1 VGARSWGDR
10 TDEWQRWDRR
20 ISPLLRI
27 ILKPLSML
35 RCVAI
40 LDPWFLN
47 RKDGV
52 TMFSKQSLYSRLSNG
67 EKYEDNGSETRGSSY
82 APQLSK
88 SQRRGPGL
96 FIELNASILLISII
110 TLAVSI
116 ILRRSKSDYS
126 NDMNALLKKTSFYCE
141 PLLIQMACQN

>member
-10 TDEWQRWDRR
+10 TDEWQRWDRKNFP
-20 ISPLLRI
+20 IASHYSQTSLN
-27 ILKPLSML
+27 
-35 RCVAI
+35 VALCCD
-40 LDPWFLN
+40 LDSWFLN

-52 TMFSKQSLYSRLSNG
+52 TMYSKQSLYSRLSNG
-67 EKYEDNGSETRGSSY
+67 EKYEDNGSETHGSSY

-88 SQRRGPGL
+88 SQRRGPRQ

-110 TLAVSI
+110 TFAVSI

-126 NDMNALLKKTSFYCE
+126 SDMNALLKKTSFYCE

>member
-1 VGARSWGDR
+1 MSGKDGIGG
-10 TDEWQRWDRR
+10 
-20 ISPLLRI
+20 ISQLLRI

-40 LDPWFLN
+40 LDSWFLN

-52 TMFSKQSLYSRLSNG
+52 TMYPKQSLYSRLSND
-67 EKYEDNGSETRGSSY
+67 EKYEDNGSETHGSSY

-88 SQRRGPGL
+88 SRRRGPGL
-96 FIELNASILLISII
+96 FIKLNASILLISII

-116 ILRRSKSDYS
+116 MILRRSKSDYS
-126 NDMNALLKKTSFYCE
+126 NDMNVLLKKTSFYCE
-141 PLLIQMACQN
+141 PLLIQIACQN